1 MVGMIYEDETGFEE
15 RVASPLPTSES
26 SDDDDSADEQNG
38 TVAESNRKYR
48 GNGLLWEEYIDPI
61 TKSHESFMT
70 FEAVTRDAI
79 ESDYSKRGSSGA
91 NSQIYVCRSK
101 GCRFLKKY
109 RQIDSTCQFYSCYN
123 GVHSHGN
130 DIGLEDDHRGLT
142 GEQKL
147 IVEEAFGLG
156 RRSARQIISLFR
168 SKRSQL
174 TDDSLKNFPLD
185 PQLPKLKNFIQAFK
199 KKNGSMFNPT
209 PHHLKEWCERHCSA
223 TVDLEKEETYTIPFV
238 LDYLLVRYGFA

>member
-15 RVASPLPTSES
+15 RVVSPLPTSES
-26 SDDDDSADEQNG
+26 GGDDDSADEQNG

-70 FEAVTRDAI
+70 FKAVTRDAI
-79 ESDYSKRGSSGA
+79 ESDNSKRGSSGA
-91 NSQIYVCRSK
+91 NSQTYVCRSK
-101 GCRFLKKY
+101 GCNFFLMY
-109 RQIDSTCQFYSCYN
+109 RQIDSTCQFYSYFN

-174 TDDSLKNFPLD
+174 TDDSLKSFPLD

-199 KKNGSMFNPT
+199 KKNGCMFNPT

-223 TVDLEKEETYTIPFV
+223 TVDLEKEET
-238 LDYLLVRYGFA
+238 

>member
-48 GNGLLWEEYIDPI
+48 ENGLLWEEYIDPF

-79 ESDYSKRGSSGA
+79 ESDYLRRGSSGA

-101 GCRFLKKY
+101 GCKY
-109 RQIDSTCQFYSCYN
+109 FEKYKQIDSTRQFYSYFN

-156 RRSARQIISLFR
+156 RRSARQINSL
-168 SKRSQL
+168 
-174 TDDSLKNFPLD
+174 
-185 PQLPKLKNFIQAFK
+185 
-199 KKNGSMFNPT
+199 
-209 PHHLKEWCERHCSA
+209 
-223 TVDLEKEETYTIPFV
+223 
-238 LDYLLVRYGFA
+238 